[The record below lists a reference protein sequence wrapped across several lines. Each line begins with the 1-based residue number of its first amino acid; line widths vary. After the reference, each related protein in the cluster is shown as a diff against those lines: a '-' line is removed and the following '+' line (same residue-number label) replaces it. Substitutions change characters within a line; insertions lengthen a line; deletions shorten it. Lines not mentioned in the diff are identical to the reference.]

1 MTEEN
6 KFQRRGLIV
15 EDPQIFP
22 HLTKRVLNLDDF
34 IIFQKSKN
42 KLGEYGIS
50 LNNMRKK
57 SIYKKLLLAPE
68 IKDSQ
73 TVTNYNPQEMRE
85 IRNKYLKKLVDSNPF
100 YFPRELSSEEYKKP
114 INTKE
119 ERLNKLLK
127 HLEEQ
132 AKKEKVFNDSRK
144 NSTILNLNSRKESIL
159 LENKRKRTESF
170 IEEIDNKKNKIKE
183 KKEENGEEQEQ
194 NVEEEN
200 GEVSYYEEGE
210 GERDGDDYAHPDDE
224 DSQNYNYSYGENND
238 ED

>member
-6 KFQRRGLIV
+6 KFQKRGLII

-34 IIFQKSKN
+34 IISQKEKN
-42 KLGEYGIS
+42 KLGEYGIL
-50 LNNMRKK
+50 LNQMRQN
-57 SIYKKLLLAPE
+57 SIYKKLLLPPE

-73 TVTNYNPQEMRE
+73 TITSYNPQEIRE
-85 IRNKYLKKLVDSNPF
+85 IRNKYLKKLVESNPF
-100 YFPRELSSEEYKKP
+100 YFPRELSLEEYKKP
-114 INTKE
+114 VNSKE
-119 ERLNKLLK
+119 ERISKLLK

-132 AKKEKVFNDSRK
+132 AKKEKSYNDSRK
-144 NSTILNLNSRKESIL
+144 NSSILILNSRKESMF
-159 LENKRKRTESF
+159 LENKRKRTESVM
-170 IEEIDNKKNKIKE
+170 EEIDDKKNKNKI

-194 NVEEEN
+194 NVEEEK

-210 GERDGDDYAHPDDE
+210 GEGDYAHPDDE